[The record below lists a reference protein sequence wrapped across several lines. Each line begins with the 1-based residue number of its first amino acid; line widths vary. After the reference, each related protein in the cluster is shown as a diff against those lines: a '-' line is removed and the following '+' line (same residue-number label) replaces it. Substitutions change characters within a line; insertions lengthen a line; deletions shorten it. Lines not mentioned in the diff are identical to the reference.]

1 MDLEGHAKEAA
12 CTSQFPKASQHTDA
26 IALPQ
31 THRITIS
38 GIEAKINI
46 FEMFHDLFSE
56 DISGLQIFAEE
67 C

>member
-12 CTSQFPKASQHTDA
+12 FTSQFLKASRHTEA
-26 IALPQ
+26 IALSQ

-38 GIEAKINI
+38 EVEAKINI
-46 FEMFHDLFSE
+46 FEMFHALFSE
-56 DISGLQIFAEE
+56 DIPGFQIFAEE